1 MRKGS
6 AACATTASV
15 PSLPAT
21 EQQGAPVVRRY
32 AASRGISSGR
42 SKWTKETIGRRK
54 TSPNRSKR
62 PRGPPND
69 SQSCKT
75 STSGSPGHHRLRGLN
90 GPWSGRFNLTAIG
103 HILILQQHRFWSKT
117 APGAIQLA
125 TSNHQMRCFR
135 PSRALLPSIKRYSPS
150 PAGPVDTVR
159 VILVVG
165 TRVPDALWRIT
176 LPSAATS
183 LDS

>member
-32 AASRGISSGR
+32 AASRGISS
-42 SKWTKETIGRRK
+42 GRRK

-135 PSRALLPSIKRYSPS
+135 PSRALLPGIKRYSPS